1 MMMTVS
7 VNSWWTFLC
16 VVAAINVTAWSV
28 SAVMLYRRQA
38 LLTPDAFRLLRLQ
51 LILSAGYVAG
61 CAFRSVVPVYDVPRI
76 VMLDSWMSSVF
87 VGRSVATVAELC
99 FVAQWA
105 VLLNAISRTSGSAL
119 GRAVAM
125 MLVPSIAIAEVCSWY
140 SVLTTSNIGHVI
152 EESIWGCC
160 AALVVASLVVILP
173 RCTGALRRLLNIC
186 CVAGIAYVAYMFLVD
201 VPMYWTRWIA
211 DEAHGRQYLSI
222 GQGLIDVSSRWRVS
236 HRWEDWQHEVAW
248 MSLYFSVAVWLSI
261 ALVHAPVSLTRR
273 LTSRGDRLS
282 STVGVIR

>member
-87 VGRSVATVAELC
+87 VGRSIATVAELC

-125 MLVPSIAIAEVCSWY
+125 MLVPSIVIAEVCSWY